1 MQIRCVAIDDELP
14 ALELIK
20 EYVSRFPALK
30 LVQIFDDAIAAA
42 EFIRNNLVDLLFL
55 DINMPDITGLELVRS
70 LTDKPLIIFTT
81 AYKKFAI
88 DGFELDAVDYLLKPV
103 DFERFS
109 KAVNKAIDYYRY
121 KKKEKTE
128 EKEALFVR
136 SEYQL
141 IKINLEE
148 IEFIE
153 SVEDYLKIYVTIGK
167 PVMTLMTIKAI
178 LEKLPQEKFMRIHRS
193 YIIPVAKIKS
203 VLGKKVKLTTAELPV
218 SDSYIDNLKAWLRN
232 TT

>member
-121 KKKEKTE
+121 KKRKKQ
-128 EKEALFVR
+128 KKKKLYLFAQNI
-136 SEYQL
+136 SL
-141 IKINLEE
+141 SK
-148 IEFIE
+148 
-153 SVEDYLKIYVTIGK
+153 
-167 PVMTLMTIKAI
+167 
-178 LEKLPQEKFMRIHRS
+178 
-193 YIIPVAKIKS
+193 
-203 VLGKKVKLTTAELPV
+203 
-218 SDSYIDNLKAWLRN
+218 
-232 TT
+232 